1 MIGRVAIFA
10 AALTFAAPAGAETP
24 AEFYKGKT
32 VTIITSTGAGGTYD
46 LVARMVARHMPR
58 HLPGNPTMVVQNMP
72 GGGNVLATNF
82 MYNIAPK
89 DGTTIATIHNAM
101 PTHQVLD
108 GRGVRYD
115 SGKFNWLGSTGPDN
129 EVVFAWHT
137 AGIKSIAD
145 AMRREVVLG
154 GTGAGSGIV
163 IIPTAMNNVLGTR
176 FKIVTGYKSSEEIN
190 LALQR
195 GEVQARAFGFG
206 SIWAQHSEW
215 LKDGTIVV
223 LAQAGRQRDAHL
235 PDVPLLTEL
244 AGNDEQRAV
253 LKLIS
258 GSAGLGQP
266 YVAPPELP
274 ADRLAALREA
284 FAATLADKAF
294 LDEAEKL
301 RIEIQP
307 MNAEET
313 ARVVADTISTS
324 PEIVAKA
331 RAAMMVSER

>member
-1 MIGRVAIFA
+1 
-10 AALTFAAPAGAETP
+10 
-24 AEFYKGKT
+24 
-32 VTIITSTGAGGTYD
+32 
-46 LVARMVARHMPR
+46 MPR

-115 SGKFNWLGSTGPDN
+115 AGKFNWLGSTGPDT

-137 AGIKSIAD
+137 AGIDSIAD
-145 AMRREVVLG
+145 AKRREVVLG

-195 GEVQARAFGFG
+195 GEVQARAFGFS
-206 SIWAQHSEW
+206 SIWAQHPEW

-223 LAQAGRQRDAHL
+223 LTQAGRRRDPRL

-258 GSAGLGQP
+258 ASAALGQP
-266 YVAPPELP
+266 YVAPPDVP
-274 ADRLAALREA
+274 AERVAVLRQALAET
-284 FAATLADKAF
+284 FADKDF
-294 LDEAEKL
+294 LAEAEKL
-301 RIEIQP
+301 RVEVVP
-307 MNAEET
+307 MSADET
-313 ARVVADTISTS
+313 ARVVAETIETP

-331 RAAMMVSER
+331 RAAMTVSER